1 MVYLFLS
8 EPLWDGDGD
17 GDVDDSSCIRI
28 SLLNKLESVIC
39 SFLMTSEG
47 RSEARLWLCK
57 TIAGMSSVTSYHQ
70 RELFVNL
77 LRSNKSPKR
86 ALLASQL
93 LQLIFEKR
101 PQIMGSIIA
110 KKSYMLK
117 KFFEG

>member
-1 MVYLFLS
+1 MVYMFLS
-8 EPLWDGDGD
+8 EPIWD
-17 GDVDDSSCIRI
+17 GDVDDSSCTRI
-28 SLLNKLESVIC
+28 SLLNNLESVIC
-39 SFLMTSEG
+39 SFFMTSEG
-47 RSEARLWLCK
+47 RSEARLWLCN
-57 TIAGMSSVTSYHQ
+57 TIAGMSSVTPYHQ
-70 RELFVNL
+70 RDLFVNL

-110 KKSYMLK
+110 KKSYILK